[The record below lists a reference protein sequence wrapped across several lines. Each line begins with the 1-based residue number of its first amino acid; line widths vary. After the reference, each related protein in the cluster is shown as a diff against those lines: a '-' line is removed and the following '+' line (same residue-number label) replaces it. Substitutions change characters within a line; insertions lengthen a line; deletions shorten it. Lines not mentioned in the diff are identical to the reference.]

1 MGRYVVHPDPELQ
14 PSLFPDATTPSV
26 MYVTELTESANVPA
40 QENEVPFAGYDAENP
55 APEPSFHGP
64 GFVTFKEHEYHL
76 SMVPFC
82 FSRAAQAEGR
92 RRGVLTP
99 YTRQRLEHVYQKPA
113 LQIAGEAVAA
123 RKDYLRRARE
133 HLARASGLFGLQQ
146 AGIEDADREEAARW
160 NAVYQKNWHV

>member
-14 PSLFPDATTPSV
+14 PSLFPDETPPSV
-26 MYVTELTESANVPA
+26 MYVTELAESVDSSAK
-40 QENEVPFAGYDAENP
+40 EDERPFAGYNTENP
-55 APEPSFHGP
+55 APEPSLRGP
-64 GFVTFKEHEYHL
+64 GFVTFQEHEYHL

-92 RRGVLTP
+92 RKGVLTP

-123 RKDYLRRARE
+123 RKDYLRQARE
-133 HLARASGLFGLQQ
+133 HLARASGLFGLQK
-146 AGIEDADREEAARW
+146 AGIEDADREEASRW
-160 NAVYQKNWHV
+160 NTFYQKNWHM